1 MHLENDSRFIFSS
14 ELTFM
19 INERLRHMIAGSML
33 EPLDYLFDWNYLSS
47 IKEGDF
53 PKWLKLVNAM
63 PIIEAE
69 LIDLGEEV
77 TIGRASDAPKTVRSK
92 VEAQLQKF
100 IPWRK
105 GPFNLFGIRIDSEWR
120 GELKWQRMVD
130 EISPLNGRNV
140 LDVGSGNGYFG
151 YRMIEAGASS
161 VIGLEPHLAY
171 VAQAWVLSH
180 FAPSINNFILPIP
193 LSKLPNPCRYF
204 DTVFSM
210 GVLYH
215 RRSPIDHIFEL
226 RQALKPGGE
235 LVLETIYV
243 DGPEG
248 YCLTP
253 KETYARMRN
262 IWFLPTI
269 LTIKNWLSRAAFS
282 DVQIIDESPTTVLE
296 QRATTWM
303 PYASLQD
310 GLHDRDSNI
319 TREGYPAQRRVV
331 ITARN

>member
-1 MHLENDSRFIFSS
+1 
-14 ELTFM
+14 M
-19 INERLRHMIAGSML
+19 INERFRHMIAGSIL
-33 EPLDYLFDWNYLSS
+33 EPLDYLFDKNYLSS

-53 PKWLKLVNAM
+53 PKWLKLISAM
-63 PIIEAE
+63 PQIETDF
-69 LIDLGEEV
+69 IDLGEEV
-77 TIGRASDAPKTVRSK
+77 TIGRASDAPKTVISK
-92 VEAQLQKF
+92 VEKQLRGF

-105 GPFNLFGIRIDSEWR
+105 GPFSLFGIRIDSEWK
-120 GELKWQRMVD
+120 GGYKWQRMAD
-130 EISPLNGRNV
+130 KISPLDGRNV

-151 YRMIEAGASS
+151 YRMIEAGASN

-171 VAQAWVLSH
+171 VAQAWALSH

-193 LSKLPNPCRYF
+193 LNKLPNPCQYF

-215 RRSPIDHIFEL
+215 QKSPIDHLFEL

-243 DGPEG
+243 DGPDG

-262 IWFLPTI
+262 VWFIPTI
-269 LTIKNWLSRAAFS
+269 LTIKKWLSRAAFS
-282 DVQIIDESPTTVLE
+282 DVQVIDESPTTVLE
-296 QRATTWM
+296 QRATAWM
-303 PYASLQD
+303 PYKSLQD
-310 GLHDRDSNI
+310 GLHDRNSNL
-319 TREGYPAQRRVV
+319 TKEGYLAPKRVV

>member
-1 MHLENDSRFIFSS
+1 
-14 ELTFM
+14 M
-19 INERLRHMIAGSML
+19 INERLKNIIASSTL
-33 EPLDYLFDWNYLSS
+33 EPLDYLLDLNYLNT
-47 IKEGDF
+47 INEGDF
-53 PKWLKLVNAM
+53 PKWLKLVSEM
-63 PIIEAE
+63 PLIETSFFN
-69 LIDLGEEV
+69 LGEEV
-77 TIGRASDAPKTVRSK
+77 KIGLASDAPKTVISIVK
-92 VEAQLQKF
+92 EQLRQF

-105 GPFNLFGIRIDSEWR
+105 GPFNLFGIKIDSEWR
-120 GELKWQRMVD
+120 GELKWQRVVD
-130 EISPLNGRNV
+130 GVSPLNGRNI

-151 YRMIEAGASS
+151 YRMIEAGADA

-171 VAQAWVLSH
+171 VAQAFVLSR
-180 FAPSINNFILPIP
+180 FAPNINNFILPIP
-193 LSKLPNPCRYF
+193 LNKLPDSCQYF

-215 RRSPIDHIFEL
+215 RKSPIDHIFEL

-262 IWFLPTI
+262 VWFLPTI
-269 LTIKNWLSRAAFS
+269 LTIKKWLSRAAFT
-282 DVQIIDESPTTVLE
+282 DVQIIDESITTISE

-303 PYASLQD
+303 PFASLQE
-310 GLHDRDSNI
+310 GLHEKDPKL
-319 TREGYPAQRRVV
+319 TKEGYPAPRRVV
-331 ITARN
+331 ITAKKN

>member
-1 MHLENDSRFIFSS
+1 MSLP
-14 ELTFM
+14 LV
-19 INERLRHMIAGSML
+19 INERLRDMIAGSSL
-33 EPLDYLFDWNYLSS
+33 EPLDYLFDLEYVDG
-47 IKEGDF
+47 IKNGDF
-53 PKWLKLVNAM
+53 PRWLKLVRAM
-63 PIIEAE
+63 PQIETDFV
-69 LIDLGEEV
+69 DLGEEV
-77 TIGRASDAPKTVRSK
+77 RIGCTRDASKTVISN
-92 VEAQLQKF
+92 VEEQLRHF

-120 GELKWQRMVD
+120 GELKWQRLKD
-130 EISPLNGRNV
+130 RISPLNGRNV

-151 YRMIEAGASS
+151 YRMIEAGASN

-171 VAQAWVLSH
+171 VAQAWVLNH
-180 FAPSINNFILPIP
+180 FAPTINNFILPIA
-193 LSKLPNPCRYF
+193 LGKLPNPCQYF

-215 RRSPIDHIFEL
+215 RKSPIDHIFEL
-226 RQALKPGGE
+226 RQALKPEGE

-282 DVQIIDESPTTVLE
+282 DVQIIDESPTTELE
-296 QRATTWM
+296 QRTTTWM
-303 PYASLQD
+303 PYASLQE
-310 GLHDRDSNI
+310 GLHQKHSKL
-319 TREGYPAQRRVV
+319 TKEGYPAPRRVV
-331 ITARN
+331 ITARL

>member
-1 MHLENDSRFIFSS
+1 
-14 ELTFM
+14 M
-19 INERLRHMIAGSML
+19 INERFRHMIAGSML
-33 EPLDYLFDWNYLSS
+33 EPLDYLFDKNYLSS
-47 IKEGDF
+47 IREGDF
-53 PKWLKLVNAM
+53 PKWLKLISAM
-63 PIIEAE
+63 PQIETDF
-69 LIDLGEEV
+69 IDLGEEV
-77 TIGRASDAPKTVRSK
+77 TIGRASDAPKTVISK
-92 VEAQLQKF
+92 VEKQLRGF

-105 GPFNLFGIRIDSEWR
+105 GPFSLFGIRIDSEWR
-120 GELKWQRMVD
+120 GEHKWQRMAD
-130 EISPLNGRNV
+130 KISSLSGRNV

-171 VAQAWVLSH
+171 VAQAWALSH

-193 LSKLPNPCRYF
+193 LNKLPNPCQYF

-215 RRSPIDHIFEL
+215 QKSPIDHLFEL

-243 DGPEG
+243 DGPDG

-262 IWFLPTI
+262 VWFIPTI
-269 LTIKNWLSRAAFS
+269 LTIKKWLSRAAFS

-303 PYASLQD
+303 PYKSLQD
-310 GLHDRDSNI
+310 GLHDRNSSL
-319 TREGYPAQRRVV
+319 TKEGYLAPKRVV